1 MIPLLVATS
10 NPGKLKEFKG
20 LLSSKFLCDPLPPQT
35 PIVVEDGTTYREN
48 ALKKAKGYFEKFQRA
63 VLSDDSGLE
72 VDSLQGAPGVDSAT
86 YGGENLTWPQRWA
99 LLNERL
105 EAIAKDPPT
114 ARFRCVLCYYD
125 GVGPAHFFEGTTE
138 GTISLLP
145 KGTEGFGYDPIFY
158 SSELKK
164 TLGEAL
170 PSEKARVSHRA
181 RAVSK
186 FLTWASDN
194 VS

>member
-1 MIPLLVATS
+1 MISLLVATS

-20 LLSSKFLCDPLPPQT
+20 LLSAKFLCVPLPLHT
-35 PIVVEDGTTYREN
+35 PVVVEDGTTYREN
-48 ALKKAKGYFEKFQRA
+48 ALKKAKGYFEIFQSA

-105 EAIAKDPPT
+105 EAIAKAPST

-125 GVGPAHFFEGTTE
+125 GMGPAHFFEGTTE